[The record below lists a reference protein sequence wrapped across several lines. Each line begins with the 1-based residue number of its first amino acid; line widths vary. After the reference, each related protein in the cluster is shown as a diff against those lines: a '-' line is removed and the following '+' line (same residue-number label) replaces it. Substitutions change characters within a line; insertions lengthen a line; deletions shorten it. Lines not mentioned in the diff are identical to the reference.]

1 MGEYLIFVMNAV
13 NAVGVHFLA
22 ECNYVYAHGQR
33 KIDARVVFHSCD
45 VLVLLKQHNNGTK
58 EIENPNK
65 GNKASMPENE
75 FDEEEVLS
83 E

>member
-1 MGEYLIFVMNAV
+1 MTDLMIGPLVKTKTVTM
-13 NAVGVHFLA
+13 
-22 ECNYVYAHGQR
+22 YAHGQR
-33 KIDARVVFHSCD
+33 KINARVVFHSCD